1 MTWHDA
7 PMLGLDLETTGPDP
21 YEAVPVSFA
30 LVMFFEPGVAERVRT
45 GLVQPGLPIPP
56 EATAVHGITDEAV
69 AERGGDLFRF
79 TEGVLGYLL
88 DATRDGVPLVG
99 MNLRYDLTVMDQLTR
114 RFMKHGLIE
123 LGFETPVLDAL
134 VLDRHVDRY
143 RKGRR
148 TLGAL
153 ADHYGLAPRPEH
165 DPVADVFAARW
176 VVGRIADRNPEL
188 RTLDITEVHTI
199 EQAAHYEW
207 ATSYNAY
214 RVEHGQEPLGATEYG
229 WPLAEQHAPPRPPPP
244 PEPGDELLVSV
255 GQAASLAMRFQES
268 WGVTDRTERLW
279 LTSQIV
285 GRPVPSG
292 KDLTVGEYRDAAA
305 YLQSADGAGDGPV
318 LLASARDAIAGGWHP
333 PVVSIGLERHSA
345 PPGELLAL
353 PAEAEPYEDVD
364 TGEASAATKRT
375 VLRKVMA
382 MRGNEATV
390 VLRRFGQPVSGKAN
404 DKKLRLY
411 GFACRGL
418 AQNDEDVMRWFGQ
431 CD

>member
-114 RFMKHGLIE
+114 RFMKHGLVE

-188 RTLDITEVHTI
+188 RTLDITEVHTSSRRRTTSGPRVTTPTGSST
-199 EQAAHYEW
+199 ARSRSAPPSTGGPWPNSTRRLGHRPLLSL
-207 ATSYNAY
+207 ATS
-214 RVEHGQEPLGATEYG
+214 
-229 WPLAEQHAPPRPPPP
+229 
-244 PEPGDELLVSV
+244 S
-255 GQAASLAMRFQES
+255 SS
-268 WGVTDRTERLW
+268 
-279 LTSQIV
+279 
-285 GRPVPSG
+285 
-292 KDLTVGEYRDAAA
+292 
-305 YLQSADGAGDGPV
+305 
-318 LLASARDAIAGGWHP
+318 ASARRR
-333 PVVSIGLERHSA
+333 VSR
-345 PPGELLAL
+345 
-353 PAEAEPYEDVD
+353 
-364 TGEASAATKRT
+364 
-375 VLRKVMA
+375 
-382 MRGNEATV
+382 
-390 VLRRFGQPVSGKAN
+390 
-404 DKKLRLY
+404 
-411 GFACRGL
+411 
-418 AQNDEDVMRWFGQ
+418 
-431 CD
+431 